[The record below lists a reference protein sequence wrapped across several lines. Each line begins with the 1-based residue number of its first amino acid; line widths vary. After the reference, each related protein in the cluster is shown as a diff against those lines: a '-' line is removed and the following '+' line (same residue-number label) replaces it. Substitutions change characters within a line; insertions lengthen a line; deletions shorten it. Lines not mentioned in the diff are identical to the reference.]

1 MSSFIIIWM
10 GPTVLVRPAKISDA
24 AQLADIGFRS
34 WESAIHFWESNVASM
49 RERAFQAYRDFTRE
63 SWAAI
68 MVAELDGV
76 PVGWGA
82 REHSDHL
89 ISDLW
94 IDPGYQR
101 IGAGNALMEALEAEI
116 AAAGQSVAML
126 ETHARNHAAIAFYR
140 KRGYEIRW
148 LSTKYS
154 PPLDRD
160 IEKVGME
167 KRLDEAMEPAG
178 FAS

>member
-1 MSSFIIIWM
+1 M
-10 GPTVLVRPAKISDA
+10 
-24 AQLADIGFRS
+24 RS

-49 RERAFQAYRDFTRE
+49 RDRALQAYRDFTRE

-68 MVAELDGV
+68 VVAEREGV

-94 IDPGYQR
+94 IDPDHQR
-101 IGAGNALMEALEAEI
+101 LGAGNALMDALEADI
-116 AAAGQSVAML
+116 LAAGQAVAML

-167 KRLDEAMEPAG
+167 KRLAGSAEP
-178 FAS
+178 SVPLV

>member
-1 MSSFIIIWM
+1 MI
-10 GPTVLVRPAKISDA
+10 VRRAVASDA
-24 AQLADIGFRS
+24 QTLADIGFRS
-34 WESAIHFWESNVASM
+34 WESAIQFWENNVASM
-49 RERAFQAYRDFTRE
+49 RERALQAYRDFTRE
-63 SWAAI
+63 NWAAI
-68 MVAELDGV
+68 TVAELDGV

-94 IDPGYQR
+94 IDPAYQR
-101 IGAGNALMEALEAEI
+101 IGAGNALMEALEADI
-116 AAAGQSVAML
+116 AAAGQAVAML

-167 KRLDEAMEPAG
+167 KRLDNVPEPADPV
-178 FAS
+178 A

>member
-1 MSSFIIIWM
+1 M
-10 GPTVLVRPAKISDA
+10 TVLVRPAKLSDA
-24 AQLADIGFRS
+24 EQLAEIGFRS

-49 RERAFQAYRDFTRE
+49 RDRALQAYRDFTRE

-68 MVAELDGV
+68 VVAEREGV

-94 IDPGYQR
+94 IDPEHQR
-101 IGAGNALMEALEAEI
+101 LGAGNALMDALEADI
-116 AAAGQSVAML
+116 LAAGQAVAML

-167 KRLDEAMEPAG
+167 KRLDGSAEPPVAL
-178 FAS
+178 F